1 MASASRPSR
10 TIIPVRRYG
19 FDEESGSD
27 LDVSSESDISGIH
40 ETSSAS
46 SSDSEEDLSNN
57 FTSEWN
63 FVTADNDRRMHDVPI
78 FSKDVGLQVEAP
90 ERPEDFVFLIL
101 DEEVFQSI
109 ANWTNSR
116 ASRREY
122 SSQTRSGNRKHSVGW
137 NDITASDA
145 KKLFA
150 MLLVMGCVR
159 KPHVRQY
166 FSTNQFIET
175 PFFTRPES
183 FSRDKFSLIFSNL
196 RFADY
201 TNSDPTRMNKVLPVI
216 DLLRRK
222 VQQVYKIGPR
232 ASIDEFLLLHKGRLF
247 MKQYIPKKR
256 ARFGMKGFS
265 LNDSE
270 TAYTFD
276 IEMYAGREESQ
287 QWTSGI
293 QTENLS
299 SSEKIVVHL
308 LHRSDLLGVGLQLT
322 IDNWFNSIRLNEF
335 LLDHNTL
342 SLGTIRVNR
351 GVPSELVNHPMT
363 PISSKFAR
371 KNDVLLVKFA
381 DKRTVYLCS
390 SLHTAD
396 VVTRRRNVRSS
407 DIEYQLPSMIRD
419 YNSWMSGTDRIDQ
432 VMAPVKCTRK
442 SFIWPK
448 KLGLFL
454 LQRLGVVNGFI
465 LAKQFMP
472 DRMRRIRFAD
482 YQLMVVERLMA
493 VTARPRLRHIS
504 QHRLEEIPPTATRP
518 RPSLRCKQCQKQ
530 DGVAARQTRYWC
542 TGCPKNTPL
551 HRAPLSCFDD
561 WHK

>member
-1 MASASRPSR
+1 M
-10 TIIPVRRYG
+10 
-19 FDEESGSD
+19 
-27 LDVSSESDISGIH
+27 
-40 ETSSAS
+40 
-46 SSDSEEDLSNN
+46 
-57 FTSEWN
+57 
-63 FVTADNDRRMHDVPI
+63 
-78 FSKDVGLQVEAP
+78 
-90 ERPEDFVFLIL
+90 
-101 DEEVFQSI
+101 
-109 ANWTNSR
+109 
-116 ASRREY
+116 
-122 SSQTRSGNRKHSVGW
+122 
-137 NDITASDA
+137 
-145 KKLFA
+145 
-150 MLLVMGCVR
+150 
-159 KPHVRQY
+159 
-166 FSTNQFIET
+166 
-175 PFFTRPES
+175 
-183 FSRDKFSLIFSNL
+183 
-196 RFADY
+196 
-201 TNSDPTRMNKVLPVI
+201 LPVI

-381 DKRTVYLCS
+381 DKRTVYSCS